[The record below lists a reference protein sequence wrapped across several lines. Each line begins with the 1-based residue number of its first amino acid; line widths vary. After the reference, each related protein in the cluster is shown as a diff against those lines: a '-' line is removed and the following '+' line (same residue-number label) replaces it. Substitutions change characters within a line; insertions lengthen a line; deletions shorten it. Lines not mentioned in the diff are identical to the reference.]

1 MRPAGGRTLAQSYCL
16 LVGLVLVLAGA
27 LGFVT
32 DAHFGSAHDG
42 RGELLGF
49 DVNGWHNLVH
59 IASGLFLL
67 AMRGEPARARA
78 GALAFGLV
86 YAIVAVWGF
95 ITGDGVLGI
104 VAIDRADNWLHVALS
119 ALAILSALASPSAS
133 YEDPDA
139 TRTRL
144 TKYGRRRAAA

>member
-1 MRPAGGRTLAQSYCL
+1 MRPANGRTLAQAYCL

-27 LGFVT
+27 LGFVA
-32 DAHFGSAHDG
+32 DGHFGSAHDG
-42 RGELLGF
+42 RGALLGF
-49 DVNGWHNLVH
+49 DVNGWHNIVH

-67 AMRGEPARARA
+67 AVRGEPPRARA
-78 GALAFGLV
+78 GALAFGIV
-86 YAIVAVWGF
+86 YGIVAVWGF

-104 VAIDRADNWLHVALS
+104 VAIDQADNWLHTALA
-119 ALAILSALASPSAS
+119 ALAIVAALVSPPAS